1 MEIAAGL
8 NCLTTTTHNP
18 NVNLP
23 SSGQQ
28 YNARLS
34 ARKVSVVGGN
44 SAEDPL
50 VRDTTTAVITSVFA
64 SINNGFIA
72 SFLANENN
80 VNGCK
85 KQTLGTA

>member
-1 MEIAAGL
+1 
-8 NCLTTTTHNP
+8 
-18 NVNLP
+18 
-23 SSGQQ
+23 
-28 YNARLS
+28 
-34 ARKVSVVGGN
+34 
-44 SAEDPL
+44 
-50 VRDTTTAVITSVFA
+50 VITSVFA